1 MANGEVEGT
10 NEGVVDQGLEDN
22 RHEACLT
29 HVVETTKAF
38 GTAWCRCGIGGENL
52 AVDVGHEDGV
62 LALLALLSAYLFKS
76 VVIDKVVAFSAV
88 NIALARF
95 DT

>member
-1 MANGEVEGT
+1 MADGEIEGA

-29 HVVETTKAF
+29 HVVESAKAF
-38 GTAWCRCGIGGENL
+38 GSARCRCGICSENL
-52 AVDVGHEDGV
+52 AVDVGNEDGV
-62 LALLALLSAYLFKS
+62 FALLALLSAYLFKS
-76 VVIDKVVAFSAV
+76 IVIDKVVAFSAI